1 LIYMGNF
8 RLMYVFDFRL
18 VLVRK

>member
-1 LIYMGNF
+1 LIYMWNF

-18 VLVRK
+18 LQVRK

>member
-1 LIYMGNF
+1 LIYMWNF

-18 VLVRK
+18 VQVQK

>member
-1 LIYMGNF
+1 LIYMWNF

-18 VLVRK
+18 VQVRK